1 MVTALTL
8 IILAVLIVFVVY
20 KYLVNRRRNALLSE
34 IPALPNFPIIGAMM
48 NFLKP
53 PEKIWKYLRE
63 IGLQYYPIYRFSVLN
78 VDVVNILSP
87 EDIEIILSSIKH
99 TTKSMLYDMLH
110 SWLGGGLLTSYGA
123 KWHNRRKILTPTFHF
138 HILEQFIDTFVEQS
152 AKIVNKLEAECDK
165 PWTNVVPLV
174 SEYTLNSICET
185 AMGTP
190 MDEESSTCKRYV
202 QKVHRIGEIYLH
214 IITHP
219 WCDFLLT
226 FVFTPT
232 FWELRRL
239 VKELHAFS
247 SSVIQKRKATFKRSD
262 TKSETP
268 SKRRQAMLDLL
279 ISAMNSGEPID
290 DQGIQEEVDT
300 FIFEGHDTTSA
311 CISLTLLML
320 ACHGD
325 VQQKVVEEIQQVFGN
340 SDRHPTHQDLSNLRY
355 LEQVLKESLRMY
367 PSVPLISRLTDEEVK
382 MHSGYT
388 IPAKSIVHIHIYDLH
403 HNPTLYPDPYKFDP
417 ERFTVEN
424 SKNRHPFAYIPFSA
438 GPRNCIGQRYAFL
451 EIKIVIVEILKR
463 FVLEAVDLPENIT
476 LLVNLVLRV
485 KNGLRVKFKKR

>member
-1 MVTALTL
+1 MDEETV
-8 IILAVLIVFVVY
+8 
-20 KYLVNRRRNALLSE
+20 
-34 IPALPNFPIIGAMM
+34 
-48 NFLKP
+48 
-53 PEKIWKYLRE
+53 WKYLRE
-63 IGLQYYPIYRFSVLN
+63 IGLQYYPIYRVSVLN
-78 VDVVNILSP
+78 VDVINILSP

-99 TTKSMLYDMLH
+99 TTKSRIYDMLH
-110 SWLGGGLLTSYGA
+110 SWLGEGLLTSYGT

-138 HILEQFIDTFVEQS
+138 HILEQFIETFLEQS

-202 QKVHRIGEIYLH
+202 QNVHRISEIYFH

-219 WCDFLLT
+219 WCDFLPT

-232 FWELRRL
+232 FWEMRGL
-239 VKELHAFS
+239 VKVLRAFS
-247 SSVIQKRKATFKRSD
+247 SSVIQKRKATFQMAD
-262 TKSETP
+262 TKSGSTST
-268 SKRRQAMLDLL
+268 SKKRQAMLDLL
-279 ISAMNSGEPID
+279 ISAMNSGEPIN

-311 CISLTLLML
+311 CISFTLLML

-325 VQQKVVEEIQQVFGN
+325 IQQKVVEEIQQVFGT
-340 SDRHPTHQDLSNLRY
+340 SDRRPTHQDLSNLRY

-367 PSVPLISRLTDEEVK
+367 PSVPSISRLTDGEVK
-382 MHSGYT
+382 MPSGYT
-388 IPAKSIVHIHIYDLH
+388 IPSNSIVHIHIYDLH
-403 HNPTLYPDPYKFDP
+403 HNPTLYPDPDKFDP

-438 GPRNCIGQRYAFL
+438 GPRNCIGQRYAYL
-451 EIKIVIVEILKR
+451 EIKIVIVEILRK
-463 FVLEAVDLPENIT
+463 FVLEPVDLPENIT
-476 LLVNLVLRV
+476 LLVFLILRV
-485 KNGLRVKFKKR
+485 KNGLRVKFKRR